1 MRILC
6 TETTPG
12 LADETAARLGAAG
25 HEVVRCFDPDSGPS
39 RPCVGLDRDACPL
52 DLPGGV
58 DVVVDVRSQDEPH
71 PVVHE
76 QGTTCAIRR
85 HVPLVVHGTGWPNP
99 FARWTTVAVSDGD
112 VVDACADAV
121 RRHLNDL
128 AATAAIA
135 ARRVVDDGVQGTGG
149 DVRATVDR
157 RGRELRVVVH
167 RPAAA
172 AASDGTIAVR
182 IHQALRA
189 AGVDHESLSISCVA

>member
-12 LADETAARLGAAG
+12 IADATAARLGAAG
-25 HEVVRCFDPDSGPS
+25 HEVVRCFDPDGGPS

-58 DVVVDVRSQDEPH
+58 DVVVDVRSEEEPH

-85 HVPLVVHGTGWPNP
+85 HVPLVVHGAGWPNP

-112 VVDACADAV
+112 VVDACEDAV
-121 RRHLNDL
+121 RRQLNDL
-128 AATAAIA
+128 AATAAIV
-135 ARRVVDDGVQGTGG
+135 ARRVLDDGVQGAGG
-149 DVRATVDR
+149 DVSASVDR
-157 RGRELRVVVH
+157 RGRDLRVVVH
-167 RPAAA
+167 RPDTAM
-172 AASDGTIAVR
+172 ASDGAIAVR

-189 AGVDHESLSISCVA
+189 AGVDQESISISCTA

>member
-6 TETTPG
+6 IETTPG
-12 LADETAARLGAAG
+12 LADATAARLGAAG
-25 HEVVRCFDPDSGPS
+25 HEVVRCFDRDAGPS

-58 DVVVDVRSQDEPH
+58 DVAVDVRSEDEPH

-76 QGTTCAIRR
+76 QGTTCAVRR
-85 HVPLVVHGTGWPNP
+85 HVPLVVHGAGWPNP

-112 VVDACADAV
+112 VVDACEDAV

-128 AATAAIA
+128 AATAAIVT
-135 ARRVVDDGVQGTGG
+135 RRVVDDGLQGAGG
-149 DVRATVDR
+149 DVRAAVDR
-157 RGRELRVVVH
+157 RGRDLRVVVH

-172 AASDGTIAVR
+172 STSDGAIAAR
-182 IHQALRA
+182 IHQAFRA
-189 AGVDHESLSISCVA
+189 AGVDDESISISCVA